1 MPAEDNKLLQ
11 SSDGMEESPQYSEV
25 STFFVG
31 DLLKTVKSEANN
43 QVKKQHLG
51 SSQKGKTEY

>member
-1 MPAEDNKLLQ
+1 MQ

-25 STFFVG
+25 STFFVS

-51 SSQKGKTEY
+51 SSQKGKIEY